1 MPELPEVETVAK
13 GLRPLLEGFSL
24 EAVTLNS
31 KGLRYPWPQAFA
43 EQLRGKTISRVA
55 RRAKYLLL
63 HLSDAHTVVAHLGMS
78 GAFRYAPTQ
87 SYTPEKHD
95 HAIWQLSSGQTVA
108 YNDPRRFGAMDITHT
123 AGLFAHPWLKDI
135 GAEPL
140 DAAAF
145 TAHGFFERL
154 QRTRRA
160 VKLALLDQTVV
171 AGIGNIY
178 ASESLY
184 YAGIHPLR
192 SADSLSLNE
201 AASLHASVVNVLTAA
216 ISAGG
221 STLRDY
227 RNPEGELGCFQHRF
241 AVYDRAG
248 LPCPGCAGEC
258 TVQLIRQGGR
268 STYFCGTRQRL

>member
-1 MPELPEVETVAK
+1 MPELPEVETVAR
-13 GLRPLLEGFSL
+13 GLRSLLTGHRL
-24 EAVTLNS
+24 QHVTLNS
-31 KGLRYPWPQAFA
+31 QGLRYHWPAAFA
-43 EQLRGKTISRVA
+43 EQLLGKTITRVA

-63 HLSDAHTVVAHLGMS
+63 DLSDAHTVIAHLGMS
-78 GAFRYAPTQ
+78 GAFRYAPTPM
-87 SYTPEKHD
+87 YKIEKHD

-108 YNDPRRFGAMDITHT
+108 YNDPRRFGAMDITLT
-123 AGLFAHPWLKDI
+123 AALPQHPWLKDI

-140 DAAAF
+140 DTAAF
-145 TAHGFFERL
+145 TAAVFFDQL

-192 SADSLSLNE
+192 SADSLSRDE
-201 AASLHASVVNVLTAA
+201 AAALHASVVNVLTAA
-216 ISAGG
+216 IEAGG

-248 LPCPGCAGEC
+248 LPCPGCAGDC
-258 TVQLIRQGGR
+258 AVQVIRQGGR
-268 STYFCGTRQRL
+268 STYFCGTRQR